1 MTLAIRWHPDARAD
15 LRELARRDPQLARR
29 IQQRL
34 TAYANTSQGDVRKLQ
49 GGGNRWRLRVGDW
62 RVIFVF
68 APPGTITVLAIAPR
82 RDAYRD

>member
-1 MTLAIRWHPDARAD
+1 MTLSIGWHPDARVD
-15 LRELARRDPQLARR
+15 LRELGRRDPALARR

-34 TAYANTSQGDVRKLQ
+34 NAYANTSHGDVRKLQ

-62 RVIFVF
+62 RVLFEF
-68 APPGTITVLAIAPR
+68 APPGSIPVLAVLPR